1 MNTKA
6 LALVGLISS
15 IFGLAGAAKSADE
28 GEALAKSPSGAL
40 TVESRDPE
48 GSNAD
53 ALPDVWIVSTKDPSQ
68 RAKLPKESSDS
79 PPDDEFRFS
88 PNEQWLFGSRHVG
101 SGLRYA
107 NVYHL
112 MSPLRIEAAG
122 APASFNDLAWENC
135 VKLGALKK
143 NYSAAGVY
151 AMTAFQ
157 SWSLDSSRVLIR
169 LCGGEE
175 KRSMLCGFVYFN
187 TRTNKFEVTD
197 YSRKLAKAKPEPL
210 GCAEPV
216 DPLPTEPELKQ
227 RLDSLDAEL
236 NKKYAA
242 VLAKTDKDRIDS
254 LRQGQRKWLKARDA
268 GEKIYVETFPV
279 AEKSRRRLQY
289 LSDVTA
295 ARISQPEDQWEW

>member
-1 MNTKA
+1 MNTKR

-15 IFGLAGAAKSADE
+15 TFGLAAAVKSADE
-28 GEALAKSPSGAL
+28 AEALAKSLSGAF

-53 ALPDVWIVSTKDPSQ
+53 ALPDVWLVSTKDPSQ
-68 RAKLPKESSDS
+68 RAKLPKESTDS

-112 MSPLRIEAAG
+112 MSPLRIEVAG

-143 NYSAAGVY
+143 NYAAAGVY

-157 SWSLDSSRVLIR
+157 SWSFDSSRVLIR

-175 KRSMLCGFVYFN
+175 KRSMLCGFLYFN
-187 TRTNKFEVTD
+187 TRINKFEVTD
-197 YSRKLAKAKPEPL
+197 YSRKLARAKPEPL
-210 GCAEPV
+210 GCAEPI

-242 VLAKTDKDRIDS
+242 VLAKTDKDRVDS

-268 GEKIYVETFPV
+268 GEKIYVESFPV
-279 AEKSRRRLQY
+279 AEKIRRRLQY
-289 LSDVTA
+289 LCDVTA